1 MGKLTTKLV
10 ITIGAAAIFFS
21 GFLFHQIYRYT
32 QLKVTELVQQ
42 QASLVLELDLAVRQY
57 VATKIK
63 PDMIDNEGSENIIPE
78 TMSTSCVAW
87 SVFDDIQN
95 EFPDLV
101 IKLSTE
107 NPRNLKNKAGLEER
121 ELIRTFKDNPDMKRW
136 QGELTIDG
144 KPYLAEVSPLRMQQS
159 CLLCHGE
166 PTDAPTA
173 LIDRYGSVAGFH
185 MSVDK
190 IAGLDT
196 VAIPMGRI
204 KEMSRSQFL
213 SATAV
218 GIVGL
223 LGFLLSVA
231 LIVKG
236 LIINRLKHIV
246 SNLQDAPEHP
256 DYHTI
261 KHVDIKGDDEIA
273 EIATGYNTLTEKL
286 SGLYVSLEDQLVQR
300 TADLEKKNIELKN
313 EVTNRVSMQASLENR
328 EANLRAIFRAV
339 PTGIGMVSD
348 RVFKQVNEKLCS
360 MLGYTP
366 EELLG
371 RSARM
376 LYLDEEEYQRV
387 GATKY
392 EQIKK
397 YGTGSVETVWQCKDG
412 RRIDVLLSSTPVVQK
427 DFAKGVTF
435 TALDITAQKVA
446 EEEKKYL
453 EQQLIRSQKMEA
465 LGLLAGGVA
474 HDLNNVLSGIVSY
487 PELILMDLPKDSP
500 LYKAIGVI
508 QESGRK
514 AEAIVQDLLTL
525 ARRGVTRT
533 EVLNLN
539 TVLKS
544 YIHSPEHENIH
555 RNFPAIEVVVRY
567 EDALLNISGSSV
579 HLRKTIMNL
588 VINAAEAIG
597 KSGKIEITTENRYV
611 DRPIKGYEEVVTG
624 DYIVLTVR
632 DNGIGIAEAD
642 LQHIFEPFYT
652 KKIMGRSGT
661 GLGMSVVWGTIQDH
675 SGYINVTSALDK
687 GTTFEL
693 FFPVSRKKEQIEALK
708 IELHDYLGNNEQILI
723 VDDDATQRQ
732 IGRAMLRKLGYR
744 VACVSGGEEA
754 VEYLKTHSVSL
765 IILDMIMDPGIDGL
779 ETYRRIVQIDP
790 GQKTLIASGFSESDR
805 LKEAQRLG
813 AGEYVKKPYT
823 LEHIGMAIKNALN
836 K

>member
-1 MGKLTTKLV
+1 MAKLTTKLV
-10 ITIGAAAIFFS
+10 VTIGAAAIFFS
-21 GFLFHQIYRYT
+21 GFLFHQIYNYT
-32 QLKVTELVQQ
+32 QLKVKELVQQ
-42 QASLVLELDLAVRQY
+42 QASLVLELDLAVREY
-57 VATKIK
+57 VATKIR
-63 PDMIDNEGSENIIPE
+63 PDMFQNEGSEQIIPK
-78 TMSTSCVAW
+78 TISTSCVAW

-107 NPRNLKNKAGLEER
+107 NPRNLKNKAGPEER
-121 ELIRTFKDNPDMKRW
+121 ELIRKFTDNPGMKRW
-136 QGELTIDG
+136 QGEITLDG
-144 KPYLAEVSPLRMQQS
+144 KPYLAIVSPLRMQQS
-159 CLLCHGE
+159 CLLCHGD
-166 PTDAPTA
+166 PADAPA
-173 LIDRYGSVAGFH
+173 VLIDRYGSVAGFH
-185 MSVDK
+185 MPVDK

-196 VAIPMGRI
+196 VAIPMARI
-204 KEMSRSQFL
+204 IEMFRDQFL

-223 LGFLLSVA
+223 LGFLLSIA

-246 SNLQDAPEHP
+246 SNLQDAAGHP

-261 KHVDIKGDDEIA
+261 QHIDIKGDDEIA
-273 EIATGYNTLTEKL
+273 EIATGYNALTKKL
-286 SGLYVSLEDQLVQR
+286 SGLYVSLEDQVAQR
-300 TADLEKKNIELKN
+300 TADLEEKNIELKN
-313 EVTNRVSMQASLENR
+313 EVANRVSIQASLENR
-328 EANLRAIFRAV
+328 EATLNAIFRAV
-339 PTGIGMVSD
+339 PTGIGMLSD
-348 RVFKQVNEKLCS
+348 RVFMQVNEKLCS
-360 MLGYTP
+360 MLGYSP

-376 LYLDEEEYQRV
+376 LYVDEEEYQRV
-387 GATKY
+387 GRTKY

-397 YGTGSVETVWQCKDG
+397 HGTGSVETVWSCKDG
-412 RRIDVLLSSTPVVQK
+412 RLIDVLLSSTPVVQT
-427 DFAKGVTF
+427 DLAKGVTF
-435 TALDITAQKVA
+435 TALDITSQKLA
-446 EEEKKYL
+446 AEEKKYL
-453 EQQLIRSQKMEA
+453 EQKLIRSQKMEA

-487 PELILMDLPKDSP
+487 PELILMELPKDSP
-500 LYKAIGVI
+500 LYKSIGVI
-508 QESGRK
+508 QESGQK

-544 YIHSPEHENIH
+544 YINSPEHENIH
-555 RNFPAIEVVVRY
+555 RNFPEIEVVVRY
-567 EDALLNISGSSV
+567 DAALLNISGSSV

-588 VINAAEAIG
+588 VINAAEAIDER
-597 KSGKIEITTENRYV
+597 GKIEITTENRYV
-611 DRPIKGYEEVVTG
+611 DRPIKGYEEVVAG
-624 DYIVLTVR
+624 DYIVLSVR

-661 GLGMSVVWGTIQDH
+661 GLGMSVVWGTVQDH
-675 SGYINVTSALDK
+675 SGYINITSAPEK
-687 GTTFEL
+687 GTIFEL
-693 FFPVSRKKEQIEALK
+693 FFPVSRDKEQREALK
-708 IELHDYLGNNEQILI
+708 IELNDYLGNNEQILI

-732 IGRAMLRKLGYR
+732 IGSAMLRKLGYR

-754 VEYLKTHSVSL
+754 VEYLKNHSVSL
-765 IILDMIMDPGIDGL
+765 VILDMIMDPGIDGL
-779 ETYRRIVQIDP
+779 ETYRRIVQIRP

-805 LKEAQRLG
+805 LKEAQHLG
-813 AGEYVKKPYT
+813 AGEYVKKPYS
-823 LEHIGMAIKNALN
+823 LERIGMAVKNGLR